1 MKIKDTLEYSHVSA
15 GRMVSHIPRRC
26 AHSGQMPSVSTL
38 MESPASLLSESISK
52 VAAAWLREQLRL
64 QVCTHIIL

>member
-1 MKIKDTLEYSHVSA
+1 MCLLAGWCHIFLEGVHTVD
-15 GRMVSHIPRRC
+15 
-26 AHSGQMPSVSTL
+26 MPSVSTL